1 MEFGI
6 YQGVDWQAYSGSI
19 LGFPGG
25 GPGWPFCGAIKAAEA
40 RGEILKI
47 IGVQIV
53 VYGFR
58 TSAGTKI
65 EQIAERCLI
74 FGFGLC
80 TESVQHKFERRGLRK
95 RNPHKFLVRNP

>member
-1 MEFGI
+1 MGVYFGVRLRVEFGI
-6 YQGVDWQAYSGSI
+6 YQGADWQAYSGSI

-40 RGEILKI
+40 RGEVLKI

-58 TSAGTKI
+58 PRFVDGIRTVILFSLMGHLLQAYLLYGIRTTKM
-65 EQIAERCLI
+65 
-74 FGFGLC
+74 
-80 TESVQHKFERRGLRK
+80 
-95 RNPHKFLVRNP
+95 